1 MTDRGEL
8 LRRTIAALGDEPY
21 ALIGGQA
28 LLVHGIA
35 RQTDDIDLLV
45 ATPAI
50 LDRQRWAWGD
60 PPVTLRRSQDV
71 GDPLDGVAVLSAG
84 TDDEGAP
91 LPGSPAA
98 TEVIVL
104 VRPWA
109 RAILD
114 RAVSLA
120 SVAGVD
126 VPVVDLPDLAI
137 LKAYAG
143 GPIDRADVAA
153 MASREDW
160 PIVRATV
167 EARLAAG
174 PKTAALNWKRWM
186 RLFDEP

>member
-8 LRRTIAALGDEPY
+8 LRRTIVALGDEPY

-28 LLVHGIA
+28 LLVYGIA

-45 ATPAI
+45 GTSAI
-50 LDRQRWAWGD
+50 LDRQRWPSGE

-84 TDDEGAP
+84 TDEEGAP
-91 LPGSPAA
+91 LPASPAA

-104 VRPWA
+104 DRPWA
-109 RAILD
+109 RAIVR
-114 RAVSLA
+114 RAEGRA

-153 MASREDW
+153 MVGREDW
-160 PIVRATV
+160 PTVRAAV
-167 EARLAAG
+167 EARLTAG
-174 PKTAALNWKRWM
+174 PKTAAQNWKRWM